1 MIWFFFIINVI
12 LFAALLWRH
21 YEYKT
26 VIRTVKE
33 LVSRVEESETDW
45 LDKWYEEL
53 VEQGI
58 EEEEDGETTT
68 R

>member
-1 MIWFFFIINVI
+1 MIWFFFIINVA
-12 LFAALLWRH
+12 LFATLLWRH

-26 VIRTVKE
+26 VIKMVKE